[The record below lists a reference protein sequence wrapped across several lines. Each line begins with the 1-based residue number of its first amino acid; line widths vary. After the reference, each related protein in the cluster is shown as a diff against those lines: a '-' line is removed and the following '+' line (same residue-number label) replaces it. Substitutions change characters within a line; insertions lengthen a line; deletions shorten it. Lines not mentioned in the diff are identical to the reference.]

1 MANRFMA
8 TLWRFILFSAI
19 IHILVLFWLLITSG
33 DFSYFNY
40 FKILQ
45 LDLFFP
51 QLVSSPLS
59 QLASIAAMVIVYL
72 FLFFLWPKTKK

>member
-1 MANRFMA
+1 MA
-8 TLWRFILFSAI
+8 TLWRFILLSAI

-40 FKILQ
+40 FKILE

-51 QLVSSPLS
+51 QLVSGSWS
-59 QLASIAAMVIVYL
+59 QLASVVAMVIVYWL
-72 FLFFLWPKTKK
+72 LFFLGPKSKR